1 MQVNVRLY
9 RNTGFNA
16 ENRPDGPLMV
26 ETYASNYTDLN
37 SIFVVQNKGLSE
49 IVVPLAY
56 SLCSNIDYIRL
67 ESILPNNNTERVY
80 YYATAQP
87 EMINEQDTRIPIALD
102 KVGTYGLSKNDFMS
116 GIINVATV
124 PVDDWRWASIPDNRV
139 TPPGILKV
147 KVEEVTPQ
155 KINPDLK
162 HKAFSRSNL
171 TLANLTVS
179 PAETANTDS
188 VDIKYGLI
196 PGSVDKATLT
206 VPIVKPPVA
215 PTSFFMPVPA
225 GENGYKFVEYTTQGY
240 TTYVIEDTDNIL
252 FTGDEQTLQQKD
264 LKATINKL
272 RALNLQDTLL
282 SQYNVDYTYINLK
295 DVDYTGGGS

>member
-16 ENRPDGPLMV
+16 VDRPDSSLMV
-26 ETYASNYTDLN
+26 ETYALNYTDLSN
-37 SIFVVQNKGLSE
+37 IFVVQNKGLSE

-56 SLCSNIDYIRL
+56 SLCSDIDYIRL
-67 ESILPNNNTERVY
+67 ESILPNNTTEKVY
-80 YYATAQP
+80 YFVSGQP
-87 EMINEQDTRIPIALD
+87 EMINEQDTRIPIYLD
-102 KVGTYGLSKNDFMS
+102 KIPTYGLTKNDFMS

-124 PVDDWRWASIPDNRV
+124 PVDDWRWASIPEDRI

-147 KVEEVTPQ
+147 KVEEITPQ
-155 KINPDLK
+155 KINPDLE

-171 TLANLTVS
+171 TLANLTIS
-179 PAETANTDS
+179 PAETANTQT
-188 VDIKYGLI
+188 VDIKYGI
-196 PGSVDKATLT
+196 VPDTTDTATLT

-225 GENGYKFVEYTTQGY
+225 GENGFKFVEYTTQGY

-282 SQYNVDYTYINLK
+282 SQYNVDYAYINIK